1 MRKLNNTSKLF
12 INRSGKVYLTLLIL
26 LCFFLSS
33 CVSENGTVPV
43 QQGTYLSGTEPTINS
58 QIPESDS
65 NKGQQTTQ
73 TNTIAEIFEPTPD
86 STLMPMP
93 TPRQTKTFVEIFEQT
108 LTPAPILTC
117 TPASKE
123 STTATLTPETTNQMF
138 AFAEELDL
146 STGYPTD
153 EVTQYLP
160 LIIHQ
165 DVPTPTSTPKQPV
178 LVFSDEFTGTS
189 LDLTK
194 WETQYPWGGTLE
206 NNEELE
212 CYLPNSVSL
221 NDGVLKL
228 TAIEKNVTCI
238 GMDGQTKNLPYR
250 SGMIASHGHFSFE
263 YGFVEIRAKVPA
275 GPGLWPAFW
284 MLPEVEAP
292 NTIDWPPEIDILEI
306 LGNEPTKL
314 YMGNWDGTEFNPLH
328 YAGDYIGPDFSADFH
343 VIGLRWAPD
352 LLVWY
357 VDGIERFRSDQG
369 VPTVPMYLIANLAV
383 GGNWPGPPNDDTEFP
398 STFEVDYIR
407 VYDEG
412 F

>member
-1 MRKLNNTSKLF
+1 MRELNNPSKIF
-12 INRSGKVYLTLLIL
+12 ISRGGKVYLALLIL
-26 LCFFLSS
+26 ACVFLSG
-33 CVSENGTVPV
+33 CGADNGTALLQQRTAPSSAEPKISAQVPL
-43 QQGTYLSGTEPTINS
+43 TD
-58 QIPESDS
+58 SDGAQLTS
-65 NKGQQTTQ
+65 Q
-73 TNTIAEIFEPTPD
+73 TNTLADVIEPTP
-86 STLMPMP
+86 SSVLLPMP
-93 TPRQTKTFVEIFEQT
+93 TSRQVETVEGTDAQT
-108 LTPAPILTC
+108 SIPAPILTS
-117 TPASKE
+117 TPAPQE
-123 STTATLTPETTNQMF
+123 STTLAFTSEPTNQMF
-138 AFAEELDL
+138 SFLEELDIP
-146 STGYPTD
+146 TGDPA
-153 EVTQYLP
+153 EEETQYLP

-178 LVFSDEFTGTS
+178 LLFSDEFKGTS

-206 NNEELE
+206 NNGELE
-212 CYLPNSVSL
+212 CYLPNSVRL
-221 NDGVLKL
+221 NEGVLKL

-284 MLPEVEAP
+284 LLPEVEAP
-292 NTIDWPPEIDILEI
+292 NTIDWPPEIDILEV

-343 VIGLRWAPD
+343 VFGLRWTPD
-352 LLVWY
+352 ILIWY

-398 STFEVDYIR
+398 SSFEVDYIR